1 MSRAY
6 PERPLVGVGVVVC
19 KGDQVLLVRR
29 AKAPRRGQWSLPGGA
44 QKLGE
49 TVRQAAI
56 REVREETGLEVALTK
71 LLDAVDSISRDEAGR
86 VQYHYTLV
94 DFAAEWRAGEP
105 TPGGDAAEA
114 RWVARGDLD
123 RYELWEETVRI
134 IGLSAER

>member
-56 REVREETGLEVALTK
+56 REVREETGLEVALTT
-71 LLDAVDSISRDEAGR
+71 LLDAVDSISRDAAGR
-86 VQYHYTLV
+86 VHYHYTLV

-105 TPGGDAAEA
+105 TGRGDAAEA

-123 RYELWEETVRI
+123 RYELWEETVRV

>member
-56 REVREETGLEVALTK
+56 REVREETGLEVALTT
-71 LLDAVDSISRDEAGR
+71 LLDAVDSISRDAAGR
-86 VQYHYTLV
+86 VHYHYTLV

-105 TPGGDAAEA
+105 TAGGDAAEA
-114 RWVARGDLD
+114 CWVARGDLD
-123 RYELWEETVRI
+123 RYELWEETVRV

>member
-6 PERPLVGVGVVVC
+6 PERPLIGVGVVVC

-56 REVREETGLEVALTK
+56 REVREETGLEVALTYAPRRGG
-71 LLDAVDSISRDEAGR
+71 LDQPRRGR
-86 VQYHYTLV
+86 
-94 DFAAEWRAGEP
+94 ARALP
-105 TPGGDAAEA
+105 LHP
-114 RWVARGDLD
+114 RRLRRRVAR
-123 RYELWEETVRI
+123 R
-134 IGLSAER
+134 

>member
-56 REVREETGLEVALTK
+56 REVREETGLEVALTT
-71 LLDAVDSISRDEAGR
+71 LLDAVDSISRDAAGR
-86 VQYHYTLV
+86 VHYHYTLV

-105 TPGGDAAEA
+105 TAGGDAAEV

-123 RYELWEETVRI
+123 RYELWEETVRV

>member
-1 MSRAY
+1 MPRTY
-6 PERPLVGVGVVVC
+6 PDRPFVGVGVVVWR
-19 KGDQVLLVRR
+19 DDEVLLIRR
-29 AKAPRRGQWSLPGGA
+29 AKPPRQGQWSLPGGA

-56 REVREETGLEVALTK
+56 REVREETGLEVALTR
-71 LLDAVDSISRDEAGR
+71 LLDAVDSISHDEAGR

-114 RWVARGDLD
+114 RWVARGDLN
-123 RYELWEETVRI
+123 RYELWEETVRV

>member
-56 REVREETGLEVALTK
+56 REVREETGLEVALTT
-71 LLDAVDSISRDEAGR
+71 LLDAVDSISRDAAGR
-86 VQYHYTLV
+86 VHYHYTLV

-105 TPGGDAAEA
+105 TAGGDAAEA

-123 RYELWEETVRI
+123 RYELWEETVRV

>member
-71 LLDAVDSISRDEAGR
+71 LLDAVDSINRDEAGC

-123 RYELWEETVRI
+123 RYELWEETVRV